1 MARKQEKGCGKSIL
15 DGWVLVLVDDAKKGA
30 ILT

>member
-15 DGWVLVLVDDAKKGA
+15 DGWVLVLVDDAKRG
-30 ILT
+30 LS